1 MKNFKTIAALTI
13 VVASVLTSVLII
25 DVLIS
30 TSTGIALLVIGLSL
44 IALTQGLIPRK
55 LTPIFIVLVVG
66 VLTQLFLLTF

>member
-1 MKNFKTIAALTI
+1 MTNFKTIAALTI

-30 TSTGIALLVIGLSL
+30 SSTGIALLVIGLSL
-44 IALTQGLIPRK
+44 IALTKGLIPRK